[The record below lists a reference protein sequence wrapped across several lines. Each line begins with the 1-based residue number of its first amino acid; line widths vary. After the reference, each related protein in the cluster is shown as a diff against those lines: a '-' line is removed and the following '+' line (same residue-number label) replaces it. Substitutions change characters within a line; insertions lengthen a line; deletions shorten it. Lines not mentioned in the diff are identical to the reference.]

1 MAATAGT
8 SGPVDGVE
16 VKAQAAWGNTYTV
29 TGFWVAKWQQIT
41 SSGWRFVLEPFGLN
55 LPAIGRMTCVLF
67 PAFIWLGTRTRTRS
81 RFLVAVGVFL
91 AAQRLRAVHFFTWGR
106 IM

>member
-1 MAATAGT
+1 
-8 SGPVDGVE
+8 
-16 VKAQAAWGNTYTV
+16 
-29 TGFWVAKWQQIT
+29 
-41 SSGWRFVLEPFGLN
+41 
-55 LPAIGRMTCVLF
+55 MTCVLF

-91 AAQRLRAVHFFTWGR
+91 AAQRLCAVHFFTWGR

>member
-1 MAATAGT
+1 
-8 SGPVDGVE
+8 
-16 VKAQAAWGNTYTV
+16 
-29 TGFWVAKWQQIT
+29 
-41 SSGWRFVLEPFGLN
+41 
-55 LPAIGRMTCVLF
+55 MTFVLF

-91 AAQRLRAVHFFTWGR
+91 AAQRLCAVHFFTWGR